1 VSSPPTSPIGAV
13 RVVICDYNALLASV
27 TGLLRMSGYYV
38 FQAYD
43 GEAATELCTVLPDVS
58 LLVLNTEGT
67 GVDTPAMVRRIR
79 ERKPHLAVLHIG
91 THPLPGMPEDVISLD
106 EKFTAAR
113 LLDTVAEL
121 LRTEWKK

>member
-1 VSSPPTSPIGAV
+1 VSSPPATSVGAV

-38 FQAYD
+38 FQAHD
-43 GEAATELCTVLPDVS
+43 GQAAVELCTILPDVS

-79 ERKPHLAVLHIG
+79 ERKPDLAVLHIG
-91 THPLPGMPEDVISLD
+91 MAPLAGMPDDVVSID
-106 EKFTAAR
+106 EGFSAAK
-113 LLDTVAEL
+113 LLATVAGIL
-121 LRTEWKK
+121 GR